1 MPIYCEDPRLSLE
14 VPGLDYKASPLPE
27 GFDPEPL
34 TRNDLQLFIAF
45 AASFLDISIAL
56 TGSTGSLGVS
66 VGVFQGCFSVELR
79 WTRCRTRG
87 SLGPAVARYWK
98 RLV

>member
-1 MPIYCEDPRLSLE
+1 MPIYCEDPRLSVE

-45 AASFLDISIAL
+45 AASFLDMSQV
-56 TGSTGSLGVS
+56 TQRV
-66 VGVFQGCFSVELR
+66 
-79 WTRCRTRG
+79 
-87 SLGPAVARYWK
+87 LGPAHKIGLRALMDARK
-98 RLV
+98 EVLSKL